1 MKAAMGK
8 TIILSGEPINQQKN
22 KLLII
27 NHLSLGRRFPAR
39 GAARATPADAT
50 SFFSLCT

>member
-1 MKAAMGK
+1 MKAAMDK
-8 TIILSGEPINQQKN
+8 TIILPGEPINQQKN

-27 NHLSLGRRFPAR
+27 NRLSLGRHFPAQ
-39 GAARATPADAT
+39 GAAQPTPADAT

>member
-1 MKAAMGK
+1 MKAAMDK
-8 TIILSGEPINQQKN
+8 TIISPGELINQQKN

-27 NHLSLGRRFPAR
+27 NHLSLGRCFPAQ
-39 GAARATPADAT
+39 GTAQATPADAT